1 MPVTVAAASPRLE
14 TTFPG
19 APVLAAFFVSGA
31 CGLIHEVVWTRLLR
45 HVMGNTTFAI
55 TTVLCA
61 FMAGL
66 ALGSYLAGRIVD
78 RRNDP
83 LRVFAFLEGTIGVYC
98 LLLPWLIDGMQ
109 PLYKVLYQHT
119 HTTFYVFGLI
129 RFLFSG
135 LILLVPATFMGATLP
150 VLTKFFT
157 RSPERLGWSVGTLY
171 AVNTFGAVLGAW
183 SSGFIL
189 MPALGVTPTLYLA
202 CLFNVLVGGA
212 AYGLYRRSLKPER
225 ATAPRE
231 GDGRRNKPEAK
242 KKGKGAPGRDAA
254 AKQTVPS
261 SSPGLQLALLVGY
274 GLSGFAALVY
284 EIAWTRALS
293 LLIGSTVYAFSA
305 MLTAFVLGLAVGA
318 AVCSRWVDRLRDPLR
333 FLVGLQL
340 GIGFS
345 ALLVVPVIGRLPLFV
360 TGMIAELLDSF
371 WVLQAGELALVLAVM
386 LVPTTLMGA
395 AFPVV
400 NRLYNQE
407 SARVGRAVGSVYAAN
422 TLGTILGSFAGGFL
436 LIPGLGIQKTI
447 VAASAINLVVGVGFL
462 LLRRGIATRLKAAAA
477 GAVVFTA
484 GVCIAVI
491 PAWDAALMS
500 LGPYHEAVRM
510 SKETALSRRA
520 LEELAGASKILYH
533 KEDVTTTVT
542 VKEMPGGYRSLHING
557 KPDASTTF
565 PDLPS
570 QELVAHVPLLLHPD
584 PRRAL
589 VLGLASGITLGSVGR
604 HPLEQ
609 IDCVEISPAMLQA
622 ARLFDDYNYRI
633 LDDPRVKVII
643 TDGRN
648 HLALTD
654 KRYDVIISQP
664 SNPYLAGVADLFTRE
679 FFQVCRERLAPDG
692 VMCSWI
698 QTYNIDLETLTSIVR
713 TFQGVFP
720 TTTLWASGMS
730 DLLMVGSGGNL
741 SVDYASLKRRLQA
754 AGVAGDLRRI
764 QITSVADFLG
774 RLVMGP
780 EGARRLAAAARIHT
794 DDNALVE
801 FAAPRAMTRT
811 VYQGNLLEA
820 VEKNREAD
828 LSFLKAGEG
837 DVEVEKELL
846 AVKEQATRFIQ
857 ARGHVTL
864 AHLFR
869 SQGRDREAQIEIHE
883 AARLNPTEIMLKDF
897 NEDDH
902 RLAYNLVKEGKVAE
916 AADVYR
922 RMIERLPVDEKAHY
936 NLGVMLKREGDLGKA
951 LQEFREAVR
960 LKPDYL
966 VALYNAA
973 DLSER
978 LGARAEALAYHR
990 RALEVKADYLP
1001 SMTGLARILAT
1012 DPDPRVRN
1020 VREAVRLAERSSQL
1034 AADRIPLVLDTLSLA
1049 YAAAGRMPEAEDA
1062 LRRGIKVAA
1071 EQGDQQLAQEMQRRL
1086 QLYQEKSRPAP
1097 LRPSPG
1103 AGSGPS

>member
-1 MPVTVAAASPRLE
+1 MPATTAAASPRPE

-45 HVMGNTTFAI
+45 HVMGNTTFAV

-78 RRNDP
+78 RRQDP

-98 LLLPWLIDGMQ
+98 LLLPWLIGGMQ
-109 PLYKVLYQHT
+109 PVYKVLYQHT
-119 HTTFYVFGLI
+119 HTTFYVFSLI

-157 RSPERLGWSVGTLY
+157 RSPERLGRSVGTLY

-183 SSGFIL
+183 SSGFVI
-189 MPALGVTPTLYLA
+189 MPALGVTHTLYLA
-202 CLFNVLVGGA
+202 CLFNLLVGGT
-212 AYGLYRRSLKPER
+212 AYGLYRRSPKPEE
-225 ATAPRE
+225 ATAPRKQ
-231 GDGRRNKPEAK
+231 DGRLNLPETR
-242 KKGKGAPGRDAA
+242 KKGKGRPGRHAA
-254 AKQTVPS
+254 VQQSVPS
-261 SSPGLQLALLVGY
+261 SSPGFQLALLVGY

-318 AVCSRWVDRLRDPLR
+318 AVCARWADRLRDPLR

-345 ALLVVPVIGRLPLFV
+345 ALLVVPVIGRLPFFV

-371 WVLQAGELALVLAVM
+371 WLLQAGELALVLGVM
-386 LVPTTLMGA
+386 LVPTMCMGA

-400 NRLYNQE
+400 NRLYNRE
-407 SARVGRAVGSVYAAN
+407 SARVARAVGSVYAAN
-422 TLGTILGSFAGGFL
+422 TVGTILGSFAGGFL
-436 LIPGLGIQKTI
+436 FIPGLGIQKTI
-447 VAASAINLVVGVGFL
+447 VIASAINLLVGVGFF
-462 LLRRGIATRLKAAAA
+462 LLRRGVALLRKAAAA
-477 GAVVFTA
+477 VAVAFAAGA
-484 GVCIAVI
+484 GIAAI

-500 LGPYHEAVRM
+500 LGPYHEAIRM
-510 SKETALSRRA
+510 SKETALSRRT
-520 LEELAGASKILYH
+520 LEEFAGASKILYH

-570 QELVAHVPLLLHPD
+570 QELVAHVPLLLHPN
-584 PRRAL
+584 PKSAL

-609 IDCVEISPAMLQA
+609 IDCVEISPAMLEA
-622 ARLFDDYNYRI
+622 ARFFDDYNYRI

-679 FFQVCRERLAPDG
+679 FFQVCRDRLAPDG

-698 QTYNIDLETLTSIVR
+698 QAYNIDLETLASIVR
-713 TFQGVFP
+713 TFQSVFP
-720 TTTLWASGMS
+720 DTTLWASGTS
-730 DLLMVGSGGNL
+730 DLLMVGSRGNL
-741 SVDYASLKRRLQA
+741 SVDYSSLKLRLQA
-754 AGVAGDLRRI
+754 E
-764 QITSVADFLG
+764 SVAKDLSRIDIASVPDFLG
-774 RLVMGP
+774 RMVMGP
-780 EGARRLAAAARIHT
+780 EGARRLAAGARIHT

-801 FAAPRAMTRT
+801 FAAPRAMTRL
-811 VYQGNLLEA
+811 VYHGNLIEA
-820 VEKNREAD
+820 VERSREAD
-828 LSFLKAGEG
+828 LSFLKAAAG
-837 DVEVEKELL
+837 DVKAEEELA
-846 AVKEQATRFIQ
+846 AVKERATRFIQ
-857 ARGHVTL
+857 ARGHVML

-869 SQGRDREAQIEIHE
+869 GERRDREAQAEIHE
-883 AARLNPTEIMLKDF
+883 AVRLNPAEVMLRDF

-902 RLAYNLVKEGKVAE
+902 RLAYHLAKEGKAAE
-916 AADVYR
+916 AAAVYR

-936 NLGVMLKREGDLGKA
+936 NLGLILKREGDLGKA
-951 LQEFREAVR
+951 LQQFREAVR

-966 VALYNAA
+966 IALYNAA
-973 DLSER
+973 DVSER
-978 LGARAEALAYHR
+978 LGARREALAYHR
-990 RALEVKADYLP
+990 RALKLKADYLP
-1001 SMTGLARILAT
+1001 SMTGLARLLAT
-1012 DPDPRVRN
+1012 DPDPGVRN
-1020 VREAVRLAERSSQL
+1020 VGEAVRLAERSSRL
-1034 AADRIPLVLDTLSLA
+1034 AADRIPLVLDTLGLA

-1062 LRRGIKVAA
+1062 LRRGIKVAT
-1071 EQGDQQLAQEMQRRL
+1071 EQGDQQLVREMERRL
-1086 QLYQEKSRPAP
+1086 QLYQETSGSAP
-1097 LRPSPG
+1097 RRLSPG
-1103 AGSGPS
+1103 AG